1 MKKVSAALIFCILL
15 FNSCK
20 ETNNNEEF
28 SSDDSTYEKTENT
41 KIDSEIN
48 ENSNATRTSSSE
60 DEDLEETKSD
70 SNNNDKPTTSV
81 KPEPT
86 IAAGKFIKIGEE
98 QDNSC
103 ACYCLSVNYSSNSEL
118 CLTPSKMYINIRMA
132 KVSNQV
138 SNIFLVSPSS
148 KNLEGKDMPWDK
160 FDKDS
165 PIATL
170 TSKSNGEI
178 EMDWLGFSIN
188 GDLAIDYAILG
199 KKTLEGTY
207 KKK

>member
-1 MKKVSAALIFCILL
+1 MKKISAALIICVLL
-15 FNSCK
+15 FTSCK
-20 ETNNNEEF
+20 DANNNEEL
-28 SSDDSTYEKTENT
+28 SSDDSTSENT
-41 KIDSEIN
+41 ISTEKDSEKN
-48 ENSNATRTSSSE
+48 ENSNPTETYSSE
-60 DEDLEETKSD
+60 DEDLEETRSD
-70 SNNNDKPTTSV
+70 PTNNEKPTTSV
-81 KPEPT
+81 KPEPSIPT
-86 IAAGKFIKIGEE
+86 GRFIKIGEE
-98 QDNSC
+98 QDNNC

-118 CLTPSKMYINIRMA
+118 CLTPSKMFINIRMA
-132 KVSNQV
+132 KASNQV
-138 SNIFLVSPSS
+138 SNIFLVSPST
-148 KNLEGKDMPWDK
+148 KNLEGKEIPWDK

-170 TSKSNGEI
+170 TSKSNGEL